1 MMGWIM
7 DAFVPR
13 AGAIC
18 ATLQNFSPG
27 PLVNLLTSGLR
38 VSLTFD
44 AATRPFEFARARAD
58 AEQDRD
64 FASAVIASLLALSW
78 WRSLFSYLTVDAASC
93 KSRT

>member
-44 AATRPFEFARARAD
+44 AATRPFEVARARAD

-64 FASAVIASLLALSW
+64 RAAADLAALLALPW
-78 WRSLFSYLTVDAASC
+78 WRRLFA
-93 KSRT
+93 